1 MADFGR
7 VSVVMTEC
15 ICTLTKLKKLSL
27 GKLSRSLEQASLGDR
42 EVTMLARR
50 LPQLKELN
58 ICTTDDYRRLQ
69 WSRIYGF

>member
-1 MADFGR
+1 MYLHTHKAKEAIFGY
-7 VSVVMTEC
+7 
-15 ICTLTKLKKLSL
+15 
-27 GKLSRSLEQASLGDR
+27 KLSRNLEQASLGDR

-58 ICTTDDYRRLQ
+58 ICTMDDYRRLQ